1 MLRYELENLKEQ
13 LLHTQAERR
22 EADRHL
28 ASIRKEYGQMEVT
41 VGNIQ

>member
-1 MLRYELENLKEQ
+1 MLRYEVENLKEQ
-13 LLHTQAERR
+13 LRHTQAEKRK
-22 EADRHL
+22 ADSHL